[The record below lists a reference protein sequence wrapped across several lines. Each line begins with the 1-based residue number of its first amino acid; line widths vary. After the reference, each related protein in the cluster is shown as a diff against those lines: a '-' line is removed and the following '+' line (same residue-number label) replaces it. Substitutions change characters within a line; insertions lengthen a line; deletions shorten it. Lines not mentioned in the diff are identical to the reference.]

1 MTPTTLKPD
10 GSENL
15 HLALGMLSSY
25 LFFLL
30 RRPIS
35 NSNTHYLARRIK
47 GLKSL
52 GAVLARSDSQQIR
65 AIAEKLESLQP
76 ANLSTVARDLQVQLV
91 LVHKPGPLPADYV
104 VSNRPPGPSLFANVR
119 RVLLALGPAIGI
131 GDEMIFYPIPVSIK
145 AILGSVH
152 IAVMSGYQ
160 GLWDSVRGVD
170 DRIYYSTHRELLD
183 VLNGR
188 HENNLEPFD
197 LIIFGDFEKPGLA
210 PLVWLA
216 PHTQRYVE
224 LSLGA
229 QHAAVV
235 DNVSRSFRST
245 SLIPEAG
252 TSYYGALDQLLEW
265 LGIQSHKIKRYK
277 DVVQHQESAPLHSI
291 RIFVSPFTSKYNPS
305 LIYWSQI
312 LSSLWLRYSQHQV
325 EFVLDP
331 GANPNTE
338 RFSSALA
345 KSAMA
350 QAAPGIR
357 FSLAGQGG
365 HGLPLQGVFTEME
378 RSHVV
383 LCADSFA
390 AHAGP
395 LFGCT
400 TLVVAAP
407 GLENWRTPSSQSY
420 YFDTGQPVGKM
431 AAAMRE
437 ILNLT
442 FSRTQEERA
451 MELGSTLGEDAFR
464 LNQATDR
471 LRALLQDRGTQMEG
485 ELAEANTKFG
495 ESYKAVIRNLGEWPG
510 ECSAIFQDVD
520 YDRIWRMDSHSG
532 DLPEWDWLDHL
543 QTALARWENTNLR
556 KLLHNFCAQSVAAS
570 P

>member
-1 MTPTTLKPD
+1 MTSPTMKPD
-10 GSENL
+10 GPENL
-15 HLALGMLSSY
+15 QLALGMLSSY

-35 NSNTHYLARRIK
+35 NSNTHYLSRRIK

-52 GAVLARSDSQQIR
+52 GTVLASSDSPQIR
-65 AIAEKLESLQP
+65 AIADKLNSLQP

-104 VSNRPPGPSLFANVR
+104 VSNRPPVASLFANAPR
-119 RVLLALGPAIGI
+119 ILLALGPAIGI
-131 GDEMIFYPIPVSIK
+131 GDEMIFYPVPASIK
-145 AILGSVH
+145 ATLGNVH
-152 IAVMSGYQ
+152 VAVMSGYQ
-160 GLWDSVRGVD
+160 GLWDRVRGVD
-170 DRIYYSTHRELLD
+170 DRIYYSTHRELLEI
-183 VLNGR
+183 LNSKN
-188 HENNLEPFD
+188 ENNTEPFD
-197 LIIFGDFEKPGLA
+197 LVIFGDFEKPGLA
-210 PLVWLA
+210 PLVCLE
-216 PHTQRYVE
+216 PQTRRYIEV
-224 LSLGA
+224 SLGA

-235 DNVSRSFRST
+235 DNASRSFRST
-245 SLIPEAG
+245 SLIPEARI
-252 TSYYGALDQLLEW
+252 SYYAALDRLLDW
-265 LGIQSHKIKRYK
+265 LGIQRHKVDRYK
-277 DVVQHQESAPLHSI
+277 DVVQYQKSAPLDSI

-305 LIYWSQI
+305 LIYWSQM
-312 LSSLWLRYSQHQV
+312 LSLLWLRRSQDQV

-331 GANPNTE
+331 GTNPATE

-345 KSAMA
+345 KSAKA

-357 FSLAGQGG
+357 FSLAGQSGR
-365 HGLPLQGVFTEME
+365 GLPLHGVFTEIE
-378 RSHVV
+378 RSHAV

-420 YFDTGQPVGKM
+420 YFDTGQPVAKM
-431 AAAMRE
+431 AAAMRG

-442 FSRTQEERA
+442 LGREQDEA
-451 MELGSTLGEDAFR
+451 AVELGSALTEDALR

-471 LRALLQDRGTQMEG
+471 LGVLLRDSRTQVDG
-485 ELAEANTKFG
+485 ELADANAKFV
-495 ESYKAVIRNLGEWPG
+495 ETYKAVIRNLGEWPD
-510 ECSAIFQDVD
+510 ECSAICRDVD
-520 YDRIWRMDSHSG
+520 YERIWRTEPRSDFQG
-532 DLPEWDWLDHL
+532 WEWLEHL

-556 KLLHNFCAQSVAAS
+556 KLLHHICARSMAAAS